1 MLTENKLVSLLLPIY
16 NETSLTTIEN
26 ICKQSY
32 KNIQL
37 ILLNY
42 NTDINIQVPDVCSHY
57 PLDEEN
63 VDILNVDP
71 ESPLGRDL
79 LKLVKGQYLISLNH
93 IDELDDSFI
102 ETALNSAEQY
112 QSDIVLLENCDFNE
126 NDGNYYFHTNLF
138 NEETVTAETVKK
150 HFQTFP
156 RHKTYLTNPY
166 CKLFKTSYVRDNHID
181 LAHDLIPKSYETDK
195 ISYVKETL
203 YIYRKI
209 KEELISV
216 IVPVYNVENYLHEC
230 LDSIL
235 NQTYQNLEIILVNDG
250 STDSS
255 GKICDDYAA
264 KDGRIKVIHQE
275 NGGLSDARNKGLDA
289 MTGQFVTFVDSDDYL
304 GNHCIE
310 TLYIYSQTCQAD
322 IAIGKYIEFEEDN
335 KLFVFPNSQNSVNK
349 IELLTG
355 EQCLEKCHRYFSFIA
370 VTAWA
375 KLYRANLFND
385 NTPYKSIRYPVD
397 VLHEDQYTTHKL
409 FFKSQKNVFVDEYLY
424 VYRRR
429 ENSITKTQLSE
440 KRIMDEIKGFEE
452 KIIDFALLNKDMTY
466 LKEYYIYLLNQ
477 HKTYLENHQQQ
488 DCEVYEYI
496 GKRLMTYFNWQD
508 KP

>member
-1 MLTENKLVSLLLPIY
+1 MFFYSSV
-16 NETSLTTIEN
+16 
-26 ICKQSY
+26 
-32 KNIQL
+32 
-37 ILLNY
+37 
-42 NTDINIQVPDVCSHY
+42 QVNPR
-57 PLDEEN
+57 
-63 VDILNVDP
+63 ILNW
-71 ESPLGRDL
+71 G
-79 LKLVKGQYLISLNH
+79 SLH
-93 IDELDDSFI
+93 I
-102 ETALNSAEQY
+102 
-112 QSDIVLLENCDFNE
+112 V
-126 NDGNYYFHTNLF
+126 
-138 NEETVTAETVKK
+138 
-150 HFQTFP
+150 
-156 RHKTYLTNPY
+156 
-166 CKLFKTSYVRDNHID
+166 
-181 LAHDLIPKSYETDK
+181 
-195 ISYVKETL
+195 
-203 YIYRKI
+203 
-209 KEELISV
+209 
-216 IVPVYNVENYLHEC
+216 
-230 LDSIL
+230 
-235 NQTYQNLEIILVNDG
+235 
-250 STDSS
+250 
-255 GKICDDYAA
+255 
-264 KDGRIKVIHQE
+264 
-275 NGGLSDARNKGLDA
+275 
-289 MTGQFVTFVDSDDYL
+289 YL

-310 TLYIYSQTCQAD
+310 TLYIHAKTCQAD

-397 VLHEDQYTTHKL
+397 ILHEDQYTTHKL
-409 FFKSQKNVFVDEYLY
+409 FFKSQKNIFVDEYLY